1 MSAEYLR
8 AFVRATDDAPLEVQ
22 RSISEIQG
30 KDCEARE
37 LLSLIKDMLA
47 NLQNVP
53 SDEKKDKLTE
63 IREHTLKLGKI
74 MKAQSTISDMM
85 GASIKSTGMELQQQR
100 DDYKTGAYKKKEQA
114 ERERLAREEREAAER
129 RRKEALDEERR
140 NRPPPQPLQQQ
151 RPPKKLK
158 KNRPKEKEEVTPI
171 KKPKKPNNRPRYCT
185 PNCLHQ
191 DGEMVGCDNDNCSHG
206 EWFHLQCVGLK
217 VSPAEDKKWFCPTCK
232 KEMGSD
238 FKSKKKKGR

>member
-63 IREHTLKLGKI
+63 IRV
-74 MKAQSTISDMM
+74 SDAVTS
-85 GASIKSTGMELQQQR
+85 ASCFPPHGTPAPSPI
-100 DDYKTGAYKKKEQA
+100 
-114 ERERLAREEREAAER
+114 LAPLPPAAP
-129 RRKEALDEERR
+129 
-140 NRPPPQPLQQQ
+140 RPPSDLSPVQKQRMSRRSVDSKPHVLPL
-151 RPPKKLK
+151 LL
-158 KNRPKEKEEVTPI
+158 T
-171 KKPKKPNNRPRYCT
+171 CT
-185 PNCLHQ
+185 P
-191 DGEMVGCDNDNCSHG
+191 
-206 EWFHLQCVGLK
+206 
-217 VSPAEDKKWFCPTCK
+217 VSP
-232 KEMGSD
+232 
-238 FKSKKKKGR
+238 

>member
-63 IREHTLKLGKI
+63 IRV
-74 MKAQSTISDMM
+74 SD
-85 GASIKSTGMELQQQR
+85 AV
-100 DDYKTGAYKKKEQA
+100 
-114 ERERLAREEREAAER
+114 
-129 RRKEALDEERR
+129 
-140 NRPPPQPLQQQ
+140 P
-151 RPPKKLK
+151 
-158 KNRPKEKEEVTPI
+158 
-171 KKPKKPNNRPRYCT
+171 
-185 PNCLHQ
+185 
-191 DGEMVGCDNDNCSHG
+191 
-206 EWFHLQCVGLK
+206 
-217 VSPAEDKKWFCPTCK
+217 
-232 KEMGSD
+232 
-238 FKSKKKKGR
+238 